1 MEESSKF
8 KKFWEVGKNPIDYP
22 LVYTVFILLFFG
34 LGILFSASS
43 VTSQREFNEPY
54 YYLKRQSIWVGISL
68 IAFLVT
74 IFIPFHFYQKYSLFA
89 ILFSLFLLVIVFI
102 PGIGKSV
109 ETYYGRNF
117 HRWINL
123 GIIQFQPSELAKIT
137 VVIYLSSFLAKLRTI
152 RVTGPK
158 VYLYPG
164 LLVGSLLVLIVV
176 EPAFGTTLEILF
188 VILALIFID
197 GFPIKKLILGI
208 VSLLPLLA
216 LLVYNVG
223 YRKKR
228 IDVWLNPYKY
238 RFDEGHQL
246 VSSFRSFAEGGFL
259 GNPLSTGYS
268 HRYLT
273 YSHTDFVLS
282 TFAED
287 YGFLGILIL
296 FSLFLTLI
304 TRSFILI
311 RNINNHFGFMLGAGL
326 ITMISLQVI
335 INAYVVTGI
344 IPITGISLPFV
355 SYGGSSLLT
364 VMISMGILLNITRKE
379 YLN

>member
-1 MEESSKF
+1 
-8 KKFWEVGKNPIDYP
+8 
-22 LVYTVFILLFFG
+22 
-34 LGILFSASS
+34 
-43 VTSQREFNEPY
+43 
-54 YYLKRQSIWVGISL
+54 
-68 IAFLVT
+68 
-74 IFIPFHFYQKYSLFA
+74 
-89 ILFSLFLLVIVFI
+89 
-102 PGIGKSV
+102 
-109 ETYYGRNF
+109 
-117 HRWINL
+117 
-123 GIIQFQPSELAKIT
+123 
-137 VVIYLSSFLAKLRTI
+137 
-152 RVTGPK
+152 
-158 VYLYPG
+158 
-164 LLVGSLLVLIVV
+164 
-176 EPAFGTTLEILF
+176 
-188 VILALIFID
+188 
-197 GFPIKKLILGI
+197 
-208 VSLLPLLA
+208 
-216 LLVYNVG
+216 VG

>member
-1 MEESSKF
+1 VEESSKF

-152 RVTGPK
+152 RVAGPK

>member
-152 RVTGPK
+152 RVAGPK